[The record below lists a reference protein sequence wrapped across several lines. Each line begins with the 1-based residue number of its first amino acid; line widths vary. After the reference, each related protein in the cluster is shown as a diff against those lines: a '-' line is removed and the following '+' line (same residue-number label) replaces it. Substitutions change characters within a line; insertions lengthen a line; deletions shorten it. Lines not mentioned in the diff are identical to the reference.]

1 MEDKKYR
8 QIKSP
13 INSCLTVVQDN
24 EYKWGA
30 IDEDGNVVIPFG
42 KYAWIDGFQNG
53 LTKVIGFNDNM
64 SPNIVAIF
72 DSDLNE
78 VKDGRVAEQGIVNE
92 SGEEVLPLKY
102 NIWKF
107 YGKDYPTIKYF
118 EGEEEHTVSF
128 VSLNPLLA
136 EDDEDNNDD
145 YLDRY
150 DSGYDDYDDTD
161 YMRDTWDAMTD
172 GQYGDMPDG
181 FDGDFDFL
189 GY

>member
-1 MEDKKYR
+1 M
-8 QIKSP
+8 
-13 INSCLTVVQDN
+13 
-24 EYKWGA
+24 GA
-30 IDEDGNVVIPFG
+30 QQS
-42 KYAWIDGFQNG
+42 KA
-53 LTKVIGFNDNM
+53 LST
-64 SPNIVAIF
+64 
-72 DSDLNE
+72 
-78 VKDGRVAEQGIVNE
+78 
-92 SGEEVLPLKY
+92 
-102 NIWKF
+102 
-107 YGKDYPTIKYF
+107 
-118 EGEEEHTVSF
+118 
-128 VSLNPLLA
+128 NPVRRFFLE

>member
-1 MEDKKYR
+1 
-8 QIKSP
+8 
-13 INSCLTVVQDN
+13 
-24 EYKWGA
+24 
-30 IDEDGNVVIPFG
+30 
-42 KYAWIDGFQNG
+42 
-53 LTKVIGFNDNM
+53 M

-128 VSLNPLLA
+128 VSLNPLLE